1 MINKSKPGMAVR
13 RRTRSH
19 VRRRAARNRRFF
31 TQLVLAVL
39 FATLASAGLFGKA
52 LDQEITA
59 KTEPSSI
66 PTLITEAAVN
76 PPLPAPPTL
85 EPSPTGAPFSNA
97 IEQTAIALESAT
109 PAPTQPEFIDIP
121 PTPLPTNFPESTPTP
136 TPEIVGTPAPPV
148 LYYTQPGDTL
158 PILAVRFGVS
168 MDEIQGPDARP
179 VQPDPSLLK
188 PGQLLIIP
196 NRLNPDLLTSE
207 KQLIPDSEVVF
218 SPSAADFDIAA
229 YVKQAGGFLS
239 TYRQYLGT
247 TEWTSGSDIIKRV
260 ALENS
265 INPRILLAL
274 LEFKAH
280 WVFGQPENLA
290 ETYYP
295 LGVLD
300 RERRDLYSQLNWA
313 VDNLSIGYYSW
324 RQGRLTMITFPDG
337 TSIRTHP
344 KLNAGTVAVQYL
356 FALQEN
362 MREWGGDLYNKDGFA
377 GTYEKMFGNPWII
390 AQSVEPLLPAT
401 LAQPQMELPFIPG
414 QVWAFTGGPHGAW
427 NHEGA
432 WAALDFAPPSTES
445 GCVKTNA
452 WATAVA
458 TGLVVRSTHGVVV
471 LDLDGDGRE
480 QTGWTILYLHIADAG
495 RVPVGTW
502 VEAGGI
508 IGHPSCEGGI
518 ATGTHVHI
526 ARKYNGE
533 WILADGPLPF
543 NLSGWIAHEGKRI
556 YEGTLTKDGKT
567 VTACTCSSGET
578 FISRPKQ

>member
-1 MINKSKPGMAVR
+1 MAETAPSPIPSLNAGVVINP
-13 RRTRSH
+13 
-19 VRRRAARNRRFF
+19 
-31 TQLVLAVL
+31 
-39 FATLASAGLFGKA
+39 
-52 LDQEITA
+52 TA
-59 KTEPSSI
+59 Q
-66 PTLITEAAVN
+66 
-76 PPLPAPPTL
+76 APETL
-85 EPSPTGAPFSNA
+85 EPSPSNTPLA
-97 IEQTAIALESAT
+97 DFAVQTAIALESAT
-109 PAPTQPEFIDIP
+109 PAPTQPEFIDIQPTAIPTGFP
-121 PTPLPTNFPESTPTP
+121 PENTPTP
-136 TPEIVGTPAPPV
+136 TPKPAGTPAPPV

-158 PILAVRFGVS
+158 PILAIRFGVS
-168 MDEIQGPDARP
+168 IQEIQGPDAKP
-179 VQPDPSLLK
+179 VTPDPTLLK

-196 NRLNPDLLTSE
+196 NRLNPDTLTSE

-218 SPSAADFDIAA
+218 SPSAADFNIDA
-229 YVKQAGGFLS
+229 YVKQAGGYLS
-239 TYRQYLGT
+239 TYRQYLGS

-260 ALENS
+260 ALDNS

-274 LEFKAH
+274 LEYKAH
-280 WVFGQPENLA
+280 WVFGQPQNLA
-290 ETYYP
+290 ETFYP

-300 RERRDLYSQLNWA
+300 RERRDLYAQLNWA

-324 RQGRLTMITFPDG
+324 RQGRLTAFTFPDG
-337 TSIRTHP
+337 TSIRTDP
-344 KLNAGTVAVQYL
+344 RLNAGTVAIQYL
-356 FALQEN
+356 FSLQEN
-362 MREWGGDLYNKDGFA
+362 MREWGGDLYNRESFPA
-377 GTYEKMFGNPWII
+377 TYEKMFGNPWII

-401 LAQPQMELPFIPG
+401 LAQPHMELPFMPG

-432 WAALDFAPPSTES
+432 WAALDFAPGSSES
-445 GCVKTNA
+445 GCVQTNA

-480 QTGWTILYLHIADAG
+480 ETGWDVLYLHIADAG
-495 RVPVGTW
+495 RVPEGTW

-543 NLSGWIAHEGKRI
+543 NLSGWIAHEGKHI

-567 VTACTCSSGET
+567 VAACPCSSGET
-578 FISRPKQ
+578 FIMRPKP